1 MRPPLF
7 EACAASP
14 RLQALLGDTAELRVY
29 QFADAP
35 QHCATPYLVW
45 QLVYG
50 EPMNAMNQLPTMDYL
65 GVQVDIYGPEQDPSV
80 ARSVAEAAR
89 DALEPYGHIVSW
101 DGEERDPD
109 TREYRVTFTM
119 DWWLRRPV
127 TDTTSAPP

>member
-7 EACAASP
+7 EVCSASS
-14 RLQALLGDTAELRVY
+14 RLQLLLGGDELRVY

-35 QHCATPYLVW
+35 QHCPVPYLVW
-45 QLVYG
+45 QLIYG
-50 EPMNAMNQLPTMDYL
+50 QPLNAMNQLPTMDHL
-65 GVQVDIYGPEQDPSV
+65 GVQVDVYGPEDDPSV
-80 ARSVAEAAR
+80 AREVVEAAR

-119 DWWLRRPV
+119 DWFLDRPDV
-127 TDTTSAPP
+127 VST